1 MRRRE
6 RTENVIKA
14 IAQFQFFMKQCV
26 GRVRSFGSAAT
37 FLKKIACVLFDT
49 QTVNLKFAEVMDAR
63 MSSR

>member
-1 MRRRE
+1 
-6 RTENVIKA
+6 
-14 IAQFQFFMKQCV
+14 MKQCV